1 MATISVPDRP
11 PTGYMLYCQSIRG
24 DFSEKTTMCQVNA
37 ESALR
42 WKALSEEERGR
53 FGLDAAPAWVVY
65 YQQMGKPA
73 KARALENKLTG
84 SKKRVRSVSTRRHA
98 AETYGYTAKKHPVT
112 GKKYFH
118 DELTGLA
125 SLTRVMPVDL
135 LLQATVPRTNKGH
148 TTGWLLF
155 RHAKKGVYS
164 ADFKTNTKEAGN
176 AWKNTLTEAERETYK
191 KQAAAQNASGAKV
204 VSGVAASEPDG
215 AAGNAEPV
223 VSDDDEADDDDDE
236 AGSGDEEEEGSG
248 DEEEEGSGDEEE
260 EGSGDEEK

>member
-24 DFSEKTTMCQVNA
+24 DLSEKTTMCEINA

-42 WKALSEEERGR
+42 WKALSEEERAR
-53 FGLDAAPAWVVY
+53 FGLDAAPAWVIY
-65 YQQMGKPA
+65 YQQMGKPM

-84 SKKRVRSVSTRRHA
+84 SKKRVRSVSTRRSA
-98 AETYGYTAKKHPVT
+98 VETYGYTAKKHPVT

-135 LLQATVPRTNKGH
+135 LLQATAPRTNKGH

-164 ADFKTNTKEAGN
+164 ADFKTNTKEAGH
-176 AWKNTLTEAERETYK
+176 AWKNTLTEEEREAYK
-191 KQAAAQNASGAKV
+191 QQAAVKNASGAV
-204 VSGVAASEPDG
+204 AVSGAAASEPGGDD
-215 AAGNAEPV
+215 GNAEAV
-223 VSDDDEADDDDDE
+223 V
-236 AGSGDEEEEGSG
+236 SGDEEEEGSG
-248 DEEEEGSGDEEE
+248 DEEEAGSGD
-260 EGSGDEEK
+260 DEEDEDAEK

>member
-1 MATISVPDRP
+1 
-11 PTGYMLYCQSIRG
+11 MLYCQSIRG
-24 DFSEKTTMCQVNA
+24 DFSEKTSMCQVNA

-42 WKALSEEERGR
+42 WKALAEEERER

-65 YQQMGKPA
+65 YQQMGKPT

-84 SKKRVRSVSTRRHA
+84 SKKRVRSVSTRRPA

-118 DELTGLA
+118 NELTGLA

-135 LLQATVPRTNKGH
+135 LLRATVPPTNKGH

-176 AWKNTLTEAERETYK
+176 AWKNTLTEEEREAYK
-191 KQAAAQNASGAKV
+191 QQAVAKNASGAV
-204 VSGVAASEPDG
+204 AVSGAAASEPG
-215 AAGNAEPV
+215 G
-223 VSDDDEADDDDDE
+223 DEE
-236 AGSGDEEEEGSG
+236 EEEGSGDKEEEGSG
-248 DEEEEGSGDEEE
+248 DEEEDDDE
-260 EGSGDEEK
+260 K